1 MRLLPTPAGL
11 NNRVGQDH
19 VCIYTVYLR
28 CSLQGIH
35 QIYNHTA
42 CIYSSGQPYV
52 LIRGRGGCG
61 AQYSATTHPPCLLI
75 CTHVFICCFCLH
87 SQGTG
92 GDEEDV
98 ESITYPY
105 LCFLLTFTG
114 YRRGRGRCGEQQC
127 HSRPNWGGLP
137 ACVLRPPPPQKPA
150 ACRRATIP
158 DAPPGH
164 QGGCVCL
171 CLGTCRVGQ
180 SHIYTV
186 YTRYVWQVNDQIY
199 GPIRCIYTVWPTLG
213 ICVWVCVFVCVCTHP
228 LYFWQHSEQ
237 GRWQDDRLFLAFKS
251 SDRWWI
257 WKHQTMPNRWNYN
270 VLLTTVWTVKWLA
283 CRKLCSLHQRM
294 TGN

>member
-98 ESITYPY
+98 ESSSYPY
-105 LCFLLTFTG
+105 VCFLLLLTFTVYG
-114 YRRGRGRCGEQQC
+114 RGRGRCGE
-127 HSRPNWGGLP
+127 HHLP
-137 ACVLRPPPPQKPA
+137 
-150 ACRRATIP
+150 I
-158 DAPPGH
+158 
-164 QGGCVCL
+164 
-171 CLGTCRVGQ
+171 
-180 SHIYTV
+180 S
-186 YTRYVWQVNDQIY
+186 
-199 GPIRCIYTVWPTLG
+199 
-213 ICVWVCVFVCVCTHP
+213 
-228 LYFWQHSEQ
+228 
-237 GRWQDDRLFLAFKS
+237 LFLAYIHRVQERTRKMWRAAVPLS
-251 SDRWWI
+251 SKLR
-257 WKHQTMPNRWNYN
+257 R
-270 VLLTTVWTVKWLA
+270 A
-283 CRKLCSLHQRM
+283 SSLCSSTPAPSKTCCL
-294 TGN
+294 